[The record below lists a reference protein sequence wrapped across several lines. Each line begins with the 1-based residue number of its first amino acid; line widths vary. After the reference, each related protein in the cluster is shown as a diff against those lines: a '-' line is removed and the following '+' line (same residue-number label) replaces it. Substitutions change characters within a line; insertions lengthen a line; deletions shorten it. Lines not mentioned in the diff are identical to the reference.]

1 MTFRQELEHLI
12 NKHSMENESNTPDW
26 ILATFL
32 MSCLNTFNCAVN
44 ERTKW
49 YGDPHHN
56 PEEQGESLKK

>member
-49 YGDPHHN
+49 FEVRDSEEPGDA
-56 PEEQGESLKK
+56 STK